1 MVILWK
7 FREIHF
13 MAVVVAD
20 LKMVVL
26 RWNKKI
32 SLVNCKKIPA
42 WWLVA
47 AAACLKFFLS
57 LFFVLIKSWNIVF
70 LLLPLKPFYLPWYQ
84 LGRISN
90 YKPEKTFVLTFKPF
104 SWNSH
109 KSNTELKSKHHIDE
123 VKIKEKWHHHV
134 AVSIL
139 YCGMYSFIHS
149 FYTQKCLK

>member
-26 RWNKKI
+26 RWNKNI

-47 AAACLKFFLS
+47 AAAWLKFFLS
-57 LFFVLIKSWNIVF
+57 LFFVLIKTWNIVF

-104 SWNSH
+104 TGETHTNQTQSTNQNIRLMRWKWRSDAIMWQYQFCIVA
-109 KSNTELKSKHHIDE
+109 HIL
-123 VKIKEKWHHHV
+123 
-134 AVSIL
+134 L
-139 YCGMYSFIHS
+139 YIHFIS
-149 FYTQKCLK
+149 QNV